1 MLPRRPPRRQTIAY
15 SALYSDPDAL
25 AEMFELLDAGRTG
38 EISFPELQRVVDILN
53 GDASEDD
60 DNDDDEDE
68 DGDEGEGSE
77 GGGDD
82 KVGVDVDPL
91 YGVAFRHQP
100 VLDARAIWS
109 LLDINKDGAI
119 SMNEF
124 AEWNRAAGRR
134 LQK

>member
-1 MLPRRPPRRQTIAY
+1 MIE
-15 SALYSDPDAL
+15 AL
-25 AEMFELLDAGRTG
+25 GT
-38 EISFPELQRVVDILN
+38 
-53 GDASEDD
+53 
-60 DNDDDEDE
+60 DEDE

-100 VLDARAIWS
+100 ELDARAIWS

>member
-1 MLPRRPPRRQTIAY
+1 MLPRRSPRRQTIAY

-25 AEMFELLDAGRTG
+25 ADMFELLDAGRTG

-60 DNDDDEDE
+60 DNDDEEDE

-77 GGGDD
+77 GSGDD

-100 VLDARAIWS
+100 GSTRGPSEPA
-109 LLDINKDGAI
+109 GHQQ
-119 SMNEF
+119 
-124 AEWNRAAGRR
+124 GRR
-134 LQK
+134 HFHERIRGVEPSGRPPTAK